1 MFDASAVGKSQAKR
15 DDGDDVCVSR
25 QRKLIDDGGGVACTP
40 CHNISQWLQK
50 NISSIGCI
58 HVWTRQYCM
67 YYMSE
72 NASILRCWCL
82 AQMDIR
88 ETDFIVWALSPMTNQ
103 YLKGNFL
110 IGTDV
115 KWRKIFYFGLYSPR
129 VLMTK
134 YVVGWAGLMMD
145 RPYLVVFSWLVQTD
159 SFDSFPELTIISI
172 QFIFITDA
180 NIPWHASDMKLQNR
194 SNGESNLTMMHK
206 WNESKQMMNFTL
218 NTMNNLIYD
227 GV

>member
-1 MFDASAVGKSQAKR
+1 MYPMYDRDNIACIIWVKCVDAALLIFGPDRHSSR
-15 DDGDDVCVSR
+15 DRCHR
-25 QRKLIDDGGGVACTP
+25 LI
-40 CHNISQWLQK
+40 
-50 NISSIGCI
+50 
-58 HVWTRQYCM
+58 
-67 YYMSE
+67 
-72 NASILRCWCL
+72 
-82 AQMDIR
+82 
-88 ETDFIVWALSPMTNQ
+88 PMTNQ

-218 NTMNNLIYD
+218 NTMNNFIYD